1 MHSGSMT
8 RESLGS
14 PSGWWHGVIYYSWL
28 LIERLLLNSFERMA
42 TVGSLINKCNPL
54 ERSWPDDIPMWC
66 TAAFV
71 PFIRTDGRSFSGSHS
86 ALSDPAADAKVLNEL
101 GTRDDSFVPP
111 LQRRISGRRPANV
124 ELHVVSVVGR
134 HELIN

>member
-1 MHSGSMT
+1 
-8 RESLGS
+8 
-14 PSGWWHGVIYYSWL
+14 
-28 LIERLLLNSFERMA
+28 
-42 TVGSLINKCNPL
+42 
-54 ERSWPDDIPMWC
+54 MWC